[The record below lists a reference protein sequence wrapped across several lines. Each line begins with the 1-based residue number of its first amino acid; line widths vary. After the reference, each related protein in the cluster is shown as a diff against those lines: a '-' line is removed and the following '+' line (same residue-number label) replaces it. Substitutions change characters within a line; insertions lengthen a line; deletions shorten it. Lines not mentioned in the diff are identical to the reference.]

1 VQHRAPLCSG
11 AIRAAATVPFWDM
24 VALSAA
30 QAALQVGP
38 GGRVGILASPAVRL
52 TKLFD
57 AALARYGSE
66 AIRAADQNAILAAIR
81 DIKRQGRAQPAT
93 DTLAG
98 AGRELAD
105 GGARVQLV
113 ACSEFPIA
121 WDTLGCASSSR
132 RLVPWDGEM

>member
-1 VQHRAPLCSG
+1 
-11 AIRAAATVPFWDM
+11 M

-30 QAALQVGP
+30 QAASRVGP
-38 GGRVGILASPAVRL
+38 GGRVGILASPAVLL

-66 AIRAADQNAILAAIR
+66 AICPADRNAMLAAIR
-81 DIKRQGRAQPAT
+81 DIERQGRARSAT

-105 GGARVQLV
+105 EGARVQLV
-113 ACSEFPIA
+113 ARSEFPIA
-121 WDTLGCASSSR
+121 SDTLGCASSSR
-132 RLVPWDGEM
+132 RLVPRDGKM